1 MWKAAAAAAL
11 VVELCLAGNVFAQSA
26 TKDECVAKCKEAA
39 QLVSDKGID
48 AAIAEINKKD
58 GPFVWKDSYVFMMD
72 LEGKMLAHPIKPD
85 LIGKNLLE
93 TPDKGP
99 DKKLLFKEF
108 VALAKSKGEG
118 WVDYMW
124 PKPGEKSALEE
135 AELHLPR
142 AGQGRLC
149 GGRRVRVISRRSRC
163 SASGAGWIT

>member
-1 MWKAAAAAAL
+1 M
-11 VVELCLAGNVFAQSA
+11 V
-26 TKDECVAKCKEAA
+26 T
-39 QLVSDKGID
+39 DKGID

-108 VALAKSKGEG
+108 VGAGEVEG
-118 WVDYMW
+118 RGLGRLYVAQARR
-124 PKPGEKSALEE
+124 ESTLEE

-163 SASGAGWIT
+163 SASGAGWIA